1 MTATPAPRR
10 LTLALKVPLLVAV
23 LMIGVA
29 AAISKLVLLRLEE
42 TQERHF
48 AELGG
53 AYLDGLTTALT
64 PAVIRRDPWEAFDA
78 LDRSRSRYSGVA
90 AVRVLVLLPDQSIL
104 AASDPMAH
112 PLGSAAPAEALAA
125 ATSPR
130 LASPEGTVWIA
141 RALTEGGVG
150 IGRIAAEIDVA
161 TFGAERRATL
171 LALIGVNAALTLLF
185 ATLGWLLVRRMLRPV
200 LLLSDRFARASEGRL
215 EPIPEHALPPPDSE
229 EGRAFRRYN
238 AAAAAIAEREAL
250 LRRLA
255 EEERRAL
262 VGRYA
267 SAMAHEVN
275 NPLGGLFN
283 AVRMIERHGA
293 DPERRAR
300 AAALLERGLTG
311 IHNVVRASLMLWRG
325 GDDDRAF
332 APGDADDLRYLI
344 ESETRRRDLVLD
356 WRQDLAGHPQ
366 VPAQAVP
373 AQAVRQIALNLLL
386 NACAASPPAGVVRFE
401 AVTEGGTLRL
411 TIEDQGPGLPAEARA
426 FLTGAAPERLP
437 PGSGLGLWTV
447 GRLAASLGA
456 TLRIAGP
463 PGTSITIVI
472 PHAARPALSAAA

>member
-1 MTATPAPRR
+1 MRR
-10 LTLALKVPLLVAV
+10 EPSPWRLRLALKVPLLVAV

-29 AAISKLVLLRLEE
+29 AAISKLVLLRLEA

-90 AVRVLVLLPDQSIL
+90 ALRVLVLLPDQSVL
-104 AASDPMAH
+104 AASDPLAH

-125 ATSPR
+125 GTSPR
-130 LASPEGTVWIA
+130 LASPAGTVWIA
-141 RALTEGGVG
+141 RGLAEGGVG

-200 LLLSDRFARASEGRL
+200 LLLSDRFARASDGRL
-215 EPIPEHALPPPDSE
+215 EPIPDRDLPPPGSD

-344 ESETRRRDLVLD
+344 ESEARRRDLVLD
-356 WRQDLAGHPQ
+356 WRQDLAGQ
-366 VPAQAVP
+366 VPVP

-386 NACAASPPAGVVRFE
+386 NACAASPPSGVVRFE
-401 AVTEGGTLRL
+401 AVAESGALRL

-426 FLTGAAPERLP
+426 LLSGTAPERLP

-447 GRLAASLGA
+447 GRLSASLGA
-456 TLRIAGP
+456 TVRLAGP
-463 PGTSITIVI
+463 PGTSIIIVI
-472 PHAARPALSAAA
+472 PHAARPSLPAAA

>member
-1 MTATPAPRR
+1 MRREPARRR
-10 LTLALKVPLLVAV
+10 LTLAFKVPLLVAL

-29 AAISKLVLLRLEE
+29 AAISKLVLLRLEA
-42 TQERHF
+42 TQERQF
-48 AELGG
+48 AELSG
-53 AYLDGLTTALT
+53 AYLDGLGTALT
-64 PAVIRRDPWEAFDA
+64 PSVIRRDPWEAFDA

-90 AVRVLVLLPDQSIL
+90 ALHVLVLLPDHTVL
-104 AASDPMAH
+104 AASDPLAH
-112 PLGSAAPAEALAA
+112 PLGSAAPPDALGEAG
-125 ATSPR
+125 SPR
-130 LASPEGTVWIA
+130 LASPSGTVWIA
-141 RALTEGGVG
+141 RGLAEGGVG
-150 IGRIAAEIDVA
+150 IGRIAAEIDV
-161 TFGAERRATL
+161 TTLGAERRAAL
-171 LALIGVNAALTLLF
+171 LALVGVNAALTLLF

-215 EPIPEHALPPPDSE
+215 EPIPERDLPPADSD

-311 IHNVVRASLMLWRG
+311 IHNIVRASLVLWRG
-325 GDDDRAF
+325 GDDDRPL
-332 APGDADDLRYLI
+332 APGDVEDLRYLI
-344 ESETRRRDLVLD
+344 ESEARRRDLLLD
-356 WRQDLAGHPQ
+356 WRQDLSGHQP
-366 VPAQAVP
+366 VP
-373 AQAVRQIALNLLL
+373 AQAVRQIVLNLLL
-386 NACAASPPAGVVRFE
+386 NACAASPPAGAVRFE
-401 AVTEGGTLRL
+401 AVTEDGALRL
-411 TIEDQGPGLPAEARA
+411 TIADQGPGLPAEARA
-426 FLTGAAPERLP
+426 LLTGSAPERLP

-447 GRLAASLGA
+447 GRLCASLGA
-456 TLRIAGP
+456 TVNLGGP
-463 PGTSITIVI
+463 PGTCIAIAI
-472 PHAARPALSAAA
+472 PHAARPALPAAA